1 MQVIN
6 VQQGEKVYA
15 RGRNGYFK
23 PTIVKVLDYDPEKKA
38 IVAESCRKGN
48 DFPVILSLLNEDA
61 QTLGNALLGEMF
73 TDLWACRETL
83 HDGENEYGCEFLV
96 RANSFEEAEIKAW
109 HYVKDNYTFNGGE
122 DEDRPY
128 TDFLNEDGAIEI
140 DGDYR
145 VVKAEVCRPIQSL
158 KDLLGFINV
167 VTFSMAD
174 IPEGKAAVA

>member
-6 VQQGEKVYA
+6 VQQGECAYA

-23 PTIVKVLDYDPEKKA
+23 PTVVEVLDYDPAKKA

-48 DFPVILSLLNEDA
+48 DFPVILSLYQEDA
-61 QTLGNALLGEMF
+61 RTLGNALLGEMF

-96 RANSFEEAEIKAW
+96 RANSYEEAEQKAW
-109 HYVKDNYTFNGGE
+109 HYVKDNYTFNGS
-122 DEDRPY
+122 DESDRPY
-128 TDFLNEDGAIEI
+128 TDFLNEDGVIEI

-145 VVKAEVCRPIQSL
+145 LVEAEVCRQITSL
-158 KDLLGFINV
+158 QELLNFINV
-167 VTFSMAD
+167 VTVNLAQTL
-174 IPEGKAAVA
+174 IARAAAA